1 MIITVTLNPAVD
13 RTLWVSSLAPGNTN
27 RVLRSVMD
35 PGGKGINMSLV
46 LRECGTE
53 TTALG
58 FIAGHTGQFIKDLPG
73 EPRHRDLF
81 VEVKGET
88 RINIAVDDLGR
99 RPHDAPRV
107 GARGWHGWPARVVRP
122 DPAPPSTGQV
132 HRLRREHPSRSAQ
145 RRLCHADPLL
155 PGQWRARPS
164 SMRTARPHGGS
175 RCEPY
180 LVSSIAPRQSAC
192 SEGRSALSRMPRP
205 EPWS

>member
-58 FIAGHTGQFIKDLPG
+58 FIAGHTGQFIKTYLESRG
-73 EPRHRDLF
+73 IATSF

-88 RINIAVDDLGR
+88 RINIAVEDPGR
-99 RPHDAPRV
+99 RPPTTLHESGPEV
-107 GARGWHGWPARVVRP
+107 GMDGLRALCDRSG
-122 DPAPPSTGQV
+122 PS
-132 HRLRREHPSRSAQ
+132 SS
-145 RRLCHADPLL
+145 
-155 PGQWRARPS
+155 RPS
-164 SMRTARPHGGS
+164 ASP
-175 RCEPY
+175 
-180 LVSSIAPRQSAC
+180 SAGASLPEC
-192 SEGRSALSRMPRP
+192 PTTSMPR
-205 EPWS
+205 